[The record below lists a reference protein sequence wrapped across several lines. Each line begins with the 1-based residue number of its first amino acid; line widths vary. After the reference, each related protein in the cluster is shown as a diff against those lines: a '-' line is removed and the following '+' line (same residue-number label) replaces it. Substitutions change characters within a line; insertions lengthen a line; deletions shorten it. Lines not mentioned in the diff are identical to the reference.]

1 MLPNDMKR
9 LACYVIPIFLENLH
23 LHISLSFSGHGLHLF
38 NFLPQDLRTQ
48 NQPTHKTQY
57 IAQHF

>member
-1 MLPNDMKR
+1 MKR
-9 LACYVIPIFLENLH
+9 LAACYAIPIFLENLH

-38 NFLPQDLRTQ
+38 QPQDLRAQ

-57 IAQHF
+57 ITQHF